1 MIEEVVDKK
10 PKSEEKIKDLKV
22 GISEEKLGEERIAN
36 RLPPGLK
43 VTVSKQ
49 KDSKA
54 ITEGERKHIEVT
66 LDSSDDEDDKANS
79 GVTVKRVSSSPGVKE
94 RVKSGSLVKERVRS
108 GSKLRE
114 RVVASPR
121 VKERVRSGSR
131 VRERVVA
138 SPRVKERVRSGSR
151 VKERV

>member
-1 MIEEVVDKK
+1 MWITNESLQSPGKEEGEEMGVVKEEEGEKVEVKDMKEVRESSLLLRSSTDEGGVSDSDSDIMIEEVVDKK

-22 GISEEKLGEERIAN
+22 EISEEKLCGERIAN

-54 ITEGERKHIEVT
+54 ITEGERKPIKVT

-79 GVTVKRVSSSPGVKE
+79 GVTVKRVSSSPVP
-94 RVKSGSLVKERVRS
+94 ST
-108 GSKLRE
+108 
-114 RVVASPR
+114 
-121 VKERVRSGSR
+121 
-131 VRERVVA
+131 
-138 SPRVKERVRSGSR
+138 
-151 VKERV
+151 